1 MNISN
6 LNYEQLLLLAD
17 SNRFYEIVDSKEKAI
32 QYINAL
38 HHAYC
43 KENNIKQT
51 KIIFTND
58 FENNAYACYNP
69 AHKKVFMNSK
79 IIDLFNIMKDENNT
93 YYPFILV
100 MVTIHE
106 TRHLWQYQNINKMF
120 SNDTSN
126 REKLTLY
133 ALHKKLHEAKNMRNV
148 KISPNAK
155 TIKIKD
161 LLKVTKNF
169 FTIKEME
176 MEYGNSPIEFD
187 AEEEVM
193 KAFMFIYDT
202 TLSEMSLNVLL
213 NYANKI
219 NKNDGLWFLDHEYY
233 EDLENPYS
241 QRSFKVIREL
251 FVDCRKKE
259 LEAIKNKNHG
269 YCSEEYTLDLYPT
282 ISKTIHLI
290 NQNQNEVPEIGTDY
304 DNFANYFF
312 NTTKSLPKRK

>member
-58 FENNAYACYNP
+58 FENNAYARYDP
-69 AHKKVFMNSK
+69 EHKKVFMNSK
-79 IIDLFNIMKDENNT
+79 IIDLFNIMKDENNM

-106 TRHLWQYQNINKMF
+106 TRHLWQYKNINKMF
-120 SNDTSN
+120 SGDASN

-176 MEYGNSPIEFD
+176 MEYGNSPFELD

-193 KAFMFIYDT
+193 EAFKFIYT
-202 TLSEMSLNVLL
+202 KTFSENSLNILL
-213 NYANKI
+213 NYGNKI
-219 NKNDGLWFLDHEYY
+219 YKNDGLWFLDHEYY
-233 EDLENPYS
+233 EDLEKPYS
-241 QRSFKVIREL
+241 NRAFNVIKKL
-251 FVDCRKKE
+251 FIDCRKKE
-259 LEAIKNKNHG
+259 LEAIKNKEI
-269 YCSEEYTLDLYPT
+269 YSCEDYTFDLYPT
-282 ISKTIHLI
+282 IS
-290 NQNQNEVPEIGTDY
+290 EVIKKITTVGSEIPEIGDDY
-304 DNFANYFF
+304 DNFIKSFS
-312 NTTKSLPKRK
+312 NTPNALPKKM